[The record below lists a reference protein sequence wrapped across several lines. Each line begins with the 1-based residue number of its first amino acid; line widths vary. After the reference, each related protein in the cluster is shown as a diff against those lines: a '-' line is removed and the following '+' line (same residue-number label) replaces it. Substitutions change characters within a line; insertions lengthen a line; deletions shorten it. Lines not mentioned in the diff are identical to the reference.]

1 VLSGREEAF
10 SLSYI
15 ENALTSNPVL
25 APLATREMQDVYR
38 FIRLGKGE
46 TVPDTD
52 FSHPYSGAEKN
63 EIVGVL
69 QRLFSVQE
77 TVMRVNR
84 QYIESAAQAD
94 KYRTEPPFKLQGS
107 YRNMNKL
114 AEKVSAVMND
124 EELKALLRDHYLGE
138 AQTLTS
144 GAEENLLKLAELN
157 GDLSAEEQTRWEQ
170 IKSDFARIQS
180 MGGEDAD
187 AVTKIANQI
196 AHVSGG
202 LGAIE
207 KTITRLS
214 DEQPFAPL
222 NKELKQLIQQM
233 RDLELN
239 VEVVN
244 KPVPGMDKV
253 LSAMGDAINN
263 SLLPVVAAMEH
274 KLKMD
279 HDIWE
284 RVKQLGEQIEGLERS
299 VTKKRTTKRRLSKAP
314 SGDKAQ

>member
-1 VLSGREEAF
+1 
-10 SLSYI
+10 
-15 ENALTSNPVL
+15 
-25 APLATREMQDVYR
+25 
-38 FIRLGKGE
+38 
-46 TVPDTD
+46 
-52 FSHPYSGAEKN
+52 
-63 EIVGVL
+63 
-69 QRLFSVQE
+69 
-77 TVMRVNR
+77 
-84 QYIESAAQAD
+84 
-94 KYRTEPPFKLQGS
+94 
-107 YRNMNKL
+107 MNKL

-124 EELKALLRDHYLGE
+124 QELNALLRDHYLGE

-157 GDLSAEEQTRWEQ
+157 GYLSAEEQTRWEQ
-170 IKSDFARIQS
+170 IKTDFARIQS

-196 AHVSGG
+196 AHVAGG

-214 DEQPFAPL
+214 DEQPFDPL

-284 RVKQLGEQIEGLERS
+284 RVKLLGEQIEGLERS

-314 SGDKAQ
+314 SGDKEQ